1 MDEQRITKAVIPA
14 AGRGTRLLPATR
26 SQPKEMLPLGR
37 KPCIQYVAEELAGAG
52 ITDILIITGKDKR
65 AIEDHFDL
73 ENSAPGNASNAQG
86 VADAA
91 SRAGGPFNIFYIRQ
105 GEPRGT
111 AHAVSLAEAFVKD
124 EPFVVAFGDVTIHSS
139 EPGSLIRRLVRTHQV
154 RKACSTVGVRQVSP
168 EHVSRYG
175 IVVPCG
181 DVGEEAFPIGGV
193 VEKPAPEH
201 APSSWAFA
209 ARYVF
214 GPEIFGAIRTIG
226 PASDGE
232 LQLTDAIQ
240 LLAEKDLAVW
250 AVPFAEGEVR
260 YEVGNFESY
269 FTAFAAL
276 ALQDEEVGPSVR
288 NALLTYLNNDP
299 ADRRG
304 GESCAK

>member
-1 MDEQRITKAVIPA
+1 MASERITKAVIPA

-37 KPCIQYVAEELAGAG
+37 KPCIQYVVEELAAAG

-65 AIEDHFDL
+65 AIEDHFDR
-73 ENSAPGNASNAQG
+73 ENSAAGNANDVPG
-86 VADAA
+86 VADEA
-91 SRAGGPFNIFYIRQ
+91 SWTGGQFNIFYIRQ
-105 GEPRGT
+105 SEPRGT
-111 AHAVSLAEAFVKD
+111 AHAISLAETFVRN
-124 EPFVVAFGDVTIHSS
+124 EPFVVAFGDVSIHSS

-154 RKACSTVGVRQVSP
+154 KKACATVGVRHVSS

-181 DVGEEAFPIGGV
+181 ELRDDAFPIRGV
-193 VEKPAPEH
+193 VEKPAPED

-214 GPEIFGAIRTIG
+214 GPEVFPAIRAIQ

-240 LLAEKDLAVW
+240 LLAEKDLGVW
-250 AVPFAEGEVR
+250 AVPFTAGEAR

-269 FTAFAAL
+269 FTAFVAL
-276 ALQDEEVGPSVR
+276 ALQDEEVGPAVR
-288 NALLTYLNNDP
+288 SALAGYLKDDLLNH
-299 ADRRG
+299 RE
-304 GESCAK
+304 GELHVR